1 MDRNS
6 KKTYTILLFSDSAE
20 TPRKVVVPGAVAKCL
35 LIALSVVIVLGS
47 SVLVDYVQL
56 LFEKNQTRW
65 LRTENQYLKEQFKDV
80 EGKLVALETSLERVE
95 SFSSKL
101 KLITNIG
108 SADRQLEL
116 TLPMRS
122 DAPSAQV
129 SPQALPQGSSQSP
142 VPQRWPANIGPV
154 EGYFQKESYNSP
166 VQNSGDSVA
175 IQSNYSTISVRMD
188 KVLRGTELRE
198 KESLQL
204 WKDLSDKNDILLTT
218 PSIRPTG
225 GWISSTF
232 GTRSSPFSG
241 DLSQHKGLDI
251 AADSG
256 TPIVAPASGIVS
268 YASFDEGYGKLISI
282 DHGHGIVTRFGHC
295 SQMYVKVGQQVRR
308 GDIIGAVGTT
318 GRSTGPHLHY
328 EVRLGGVPV
337 NPEKFILE

>member
-20 TPRKVVVPGAVAKCL
+20 MPKKVVVPGAVAKCGV
-35 LIALSVVIVLGS
+35 IALGVLIVLGS
-47 SVLVDYVQL
+47 SVFVDYVQL

-65 LRTENQYLKEQFKDV
+65 LRTENLYLKEQFKDV

-95 SFSSKL
+95 SFSKKL

-108 SADRQLEL
+108 SADRELEL
-116 TLPMRS
+116 TLPMRP
-122 DAPSAQV
+122 DAAPDGQSATQPTAQAA
-129 SPQALPQGSSQSP
+129 PQ
-142 VPQRWPANIGPV
+142 QRWPASIGPI
-154 EGYFQKESYNSP
+154 EGYFEKESYNSP

-198 KESLQL
+198 KEALQL

>member
-20 TPRKVVVPGAVAKCL
+20 MPKKVVVPGTVAKCAVV
-35 LIALSVVIVLGS
+35 ALGVLIVLGS

-95 SFSSKL
+95 SFSKKL
-101 KLITNIG
+101 KLITNVG
-108 SADRQLEL
+108 SADRELEL
-116 TLPMRS
+116 TLPMRP
-122 DAPSAQV
+122 DAAPDVPSSSQPSAQ
-129 SPQALPQGSSQSP
+129 SAPQ
-142 VPQRWPANIGPV
+142 QRWPASIGPI
-154 EGYFQKESYNSP
+154 EGYFEKDIHNSP

-198 KESLQL
+198 KEALQL

-232 GTRSSPFSG
+232 GTRASPFSG

-256 TPIVAPASGIVS
+256 TPIIAPASGIVS

>member
-1 MDRNS
+1 MS
-6 KKTYTILLFSDSAE
+6 QGPKKTYTILLFSDSAD
-20 TPRKVVVPGAVAKCL
+20 TPKKVVIPGYL
-35 LIALSVVIVLGS
+35 LRCGVIVLGLLVMFGTS
-47 SVLVDYVQL
+47 MLVDYVQL
-56 LFEKNQTRW
+56 LVEKNHTRW
-65 LRTENQYLKEQFKDV
+65 LRTENIYLKEQFKDV
-80 EGKLVALETSLERVE
+80 EGKLIALETSLERVE
-95 SFSSKL
+95 NFSKKL
-101 KLITNIG
+101 RLITNVG

-116 TLPMRS
+116 TLPVRP
-122 DAPSAQV
+122 DAEPSAQTA
-129 SPQALPQGSSQSP
+129 PG
-142 VPQRWPANIGPV
+142 RWPANIGPI
-154 EGYFQKESYNSP
+154 EGYFDKEKYRSP
-166 VQNSGDSVA
+166 VDSASGESVA

-198 KESLQL
+198 KEALQL

-232 GTRSSPFSG
+232 GMRSSPFSG
-241 DLSQHKGLDI
+241 DMSQHKGLDI

-268 YASFDEGYGKLISI
+268 YASYDEGYGKLISV
-282 DHGHGIVTRFGHC
+282 DHGHGIVTRYGHC
-295 SQMYVKVGQQVRR
+295 SQMYVKVGQQIRR
-308 GDIIGAVGTT
+308 GDVIGAVGTT

>member
-1 MDRNS
+1 MNQSS
-6 KKTYTILLFSDSAE
+6 KKTYTILLFSDSADA
-20 TPRKVVVPGAVAKCL
+20 PKKLVIPGNVVRCG
-35 LIALSVVIVLGS
+35 VIVLGLLLIFGS
-47 SVLVDYVQL
+47 SVLVDYLQL
-56 LFEKNQTRW
+56 LVEKNQTRW
-65 LRTENQYLKEQFKDV
+65 LRTENQYLKEQFKGV

-95 SFSSKL
+95 NFSKKL

-116 TLPMRS
+116 TLPMRP
-122 DAPSAQV
+122 DAEPSAQTT
-129 SPQALPQGSSQSP
+129 PSQSSP
-142 VPQRWPANIGPV
+142 AQRWPANIGPI
-154 EGYFQKESYNSP
+154 EGYFEKDAYKPAVENP
-166 VQNSGDSVA
+166 AGESVA

-232 GTRSSPFSG
+232 GTRASPFSG

-251 AADSG
+251 AADTG

-268 YASFDEGYGKLISI
+268 YASYDEGYGKLISV
-282 DHGHGIVTRFGHC
+282 DHGHGIVTRYGHC

>member
-1 MDRNS
+1 MNQSS
-6 KKTYTILLFSDSAE
+6 KKTYTILLFSDSADA
-20 TPRKVVVPGAVAKCL
+20 PKKVVVPGYVVRC
-35 LIALSVVIVLGS
+35 VVIVTGLLLIFGS

-56 LFEKNQTRW
+56 LVEKNQTRW
-65 LRTENQYLKEQFKDV
+65 LRTENQYLKEQFKGV

-95 SFSSKL
+95 NFSKKL

-116 TLPMRS
+116 TLPMRN
-122 DAPSAQV
+122 DAEPSAQT
-129 SPQALPQGSSQSP
+129 SPSQTTP
-142 VPQRWPANIGPV
+142 AQRWPANIGPI
-154 EGYFQKESYNSP
+154 EGYFEKDAYKSAVENP
-166 VQNSGDSVA
+166 AGESVA

-268 YASFDEGYGKLISI
+268 YASYDEGYGKLISV

>member
-1 MDRNS
+1 MPMNQSS
-6 KKTYTILLFSDSAE
+6 KKTYTILLFSDSAD
-20 TPRKVVVPGAVAKCL
+20 TPRKVVVPGYVARCGIIVL
-35 LIALSVVIVLGS
+35 GFLIILGS

-56 LFEKNQTRW
+56 LFQKNQTRW

-95 SFSSKL
+95 NFSKKL

-108 SADRQLEL
+108 SADRELEL
-116 TLPMRS
+116 TLPMRP
-122 DAPSAQV
+122 DAEPSAQNI
-129 SPQALPQGSSQSP
+129 PA
-142 VPQRWPANIGPV
+142 QRWPANIGPI
-154 EGYFQKESYNSP
+154 EGYFEKEVYKSP
-166 VQNSGDSVA
+166 VENTGESMA

-188 KVLRGTELRE
+188 RVLRGTELRE
-198 KESLQL
+198 KEALQL

-218 PSIRPTG
+218 PSVRPTG

-241 DLSQHKGLDI
+241 DPTQHKGLDI
-251 AADSG
+251 AADTG
-256 TPIVAPASGIVS
+256 TPIIAPASGIVS

-308 GDIIGAVGTT
+308 GDIIGAVGST

>member
-1 MDRNS
+1 MKPSS
-6 KKTYTILLFSDSAE
+6 KKTYTILLFSDSADA
-20 TPRKVVVPGAVAKCL
+20 PKKVVIPGYVLRCG
-35 LIALSVVIVLGS
+35 VIVLGLFVMFGTS
-47 SVLVDYVQL
+47 MLVDYVQL
-56 LFEKNQTRW
+56 LIEKNQTRW
-65 LRTENQYLKEQFKDV
+65 LRTENQYLKEQFKGV

-95 SFSSKL
+95 NFSKKL
-101 KLITNIG
+101 KLITNVG

-122 DAPSAQV
+122 DADPSAQTA
-129 SPQALPQGSSQSP
+129 PG
-142 VPQRWPANIGPV
+142 RWPANIGPI
-154 EGYFQKESYNSP
+154 EGYFDKEIYKSP
-166 VQNSGDSVA
+166 VENSNESLA

-204 WKDLSDKNDILLTT
+204 WKDLADKNDILLTT
-218 PSIRPTG
+218 PSIRPAS

-232 GTRSSPFSG
+232 GMRSSPFSG
-241 DLSQHKGLDI
+241 DMSQHKGLDI

-268 YASFDEGYGKLISI
+268 YASYDEGYGKLISI

-295 SQMYVKVGQQVRR
+295 SQIYVKVGQQIRR
-308 GDIIGAVGTT
+308 GDVIGAVGST

>member
-1 MDRNS
+1 MDQSS
-6 KKTYTILLFSDSAE
+6 KKTYTILLFSDSADA
-20 TPRKVVVPGAVAKCL
+20 PRKMVIPGYLARCG
-35 LIALSVVIVLGS
+35 VIVLGILIILGS

-56 LFEKNQTRW
+56 LVEKNQTRW
-65 LRTENQYLKEQFKDV
+65 LRTENIYLKEQFKDV

-95 SFSSKL
+95 NFSKKL
-101 KLITNIG
+101 KLITNVG

-116 TLPMRS
+116 TLPMRP
-122 DAPSAQV
+122 DAEPSAQAA
-129 SPQALPQGSSQSP
+129 PI
-142 VPQRWPANIGPV
+142 QRWPANIGPI
-154 EGYFQKESYNSP
+154 EGYFEKEAYKSP
-166 VQNSGDSVA
+166 VDSNPAESMA

-198 KESLQL
+198 KEALQL

-268 YASFDEGYGKLISI
+268 YASYDEGYGKLISI

-295 SQMYVKVGQQVRR
+295 SQMYVKVGQQIRR
-308 GDIIGAVGTT
+308 GDIIGAVGST

>member
-20 TPRKVVVPGAVAKCL
+20 MPKKVVVPGTVAKCAVV
-35 LIALSVVIVLGS
+35 ALGVLIVLGS

-95 SFSSKL
+95 SFSKKL
-101 KLITNIG
+101 KLITNVG
-108 SADRQLEL
+108 SADRELEL
-116 TLPMRS
+116 TLPMRA
-122 DAPSAQV
+122 DAAPVGQLPAQQPSAQMV
-129 SPQALPQGSSQSP
+129 PQ
-142 VPQRWPANIGPV
+142 QRWPANIGPV
-154 EGYFQKESYNSP
+154 EGYFEKDIYNSP

-198 KESLQL
+198 KEALQL

-256 TPIVAPASGIVS
+256 TPIIAPASGIVS

>member
-20 TPRKVVVPGAVAKCL
+20 MPKKVVVPGTVAKCAV
-35 LIALSVVIVLGS
+35 IALGVLIVLGS

-95 SFSSKL
+95 SFSKKL
-101 KLITNIG
+101 KLITNVG

-116 TLPMRS
+116 TLPMRP
-122 DAPSAQV
+122 DASPEGQPSAQAQ
-129 SPQALPQGSSQSP
+129 PQ
-142 VPQRWPANIGPV
+142 QRWPASIGPI
-154 EGYFQKESYNSP
+154 EGYFEKEAYNSP
-166 VQNSGDSVA
+166 VQNSGESVA

-198 KESLQL
+198 KEALQL

-232 GTRSSPFSG
+232 GTRASPFSG

-251 AADSG
+251 AADTG

>member
-1 MDRNS
+1 MDKSS

-20 TPRKVVVPGAVAKCL
+20 APRKLIIPGTLARCGVVVLGFL
-35 LIALSVVIVLGS
+35 IVLGS

-56 LFEKNQTRW
+56 LVEKNQTRW

-95 SFSSKL
+95 NFSKKL
-101 KLITNIG
+101 RLITNVG
-108 SADRQLEL
+108 SSDRQLEL
-116 TLPMRS
+116 TLPMRP
-122 DAPSAQV
+122 DAEPSAQNTT
-129 SPQALPQGSSQSP
+129 G
-142 VPQRWPANIGPV
+142 QRWPANIGPI
-154 EGYFQKESYNSP
+154 EGYFDKEYKSP
-166 VQNSGDSVA
+166 TGTSNDESVA

-198 KESLQL
+198 KEALQL

-232 GTRSSPFSG
+232 GMRSSPFSG
-241 DLSQHKGLDI
+241 DLTQHKGLDI

-256 TPIVAPASGIVS
+256 TPIIAPASGIVS

-282 DHGHGIVTRFGHC
+282 DHGHGIVTRYGHC

-328 EVRLGGVPV
+328 EVRMGGVPI

>member
-1 MDRNS
+1 MTKGP
-6 KKTYTILLFSDSAE
+6 KKTYTILLFSDSAD
-20 TPRKVVVPGAVAKCL
+20 TPKKVVIPGYL
-35 LIALSVVIVLGS
+35 LRCCVIFTALLLTFGTSI
-47 SVLVDYVQL
+47 LVDYVQL
-56 LFEKNQTRW
+56 LVEKSQTRW

-95 SFSSKL
+95 NFSRKL
-101 KLITNIG
+101 RLITNVG
-108 SADRQLEL
+108 SADRELEL
-116 TLPMRS
+116 TLPMREGE
-122 DAPSAQV
+122 PSAQAQ
-129 SPQALPQGSSQSP
+129 PAG
-142 VPQRWPANIGPV
+142 RWPANIGPI
-154 EGYFQKESYNSP
+154 EGYFDKDKYPSP
-166 VQNSGDSVA
+166 TETANGESVA

-204 WKDLSDKNDILLTT
+204 WKELSDKNDILLTT

-232 GTRSSPFSG
+232 GMRSSPFSG

-256 TPIVAPASGIVS
+256 TPITAPASGIVS
-268 YASFDEGYGKLISI
+268 YASYDEGYGKLISI
-282 DHGHGIVTRFGHC
+282 DHGHGIVTRYGHC
-295 SQMYVKVGQQVRR
+295 SQMYVKVGQHVRR
-308 GDIIGAVGTT
+308 GDVIGAVGTT